1 MKKLLELEKELR
13 KAKDDLNKIMSSNTT
28 MSGSVNSTGGSS
40 LASQIGFGKAEKK
53 ELVGDQKELDQ
64 DKDGDIEADDLAAL
78 RAKKKKMKKAEHS
91 DEKEDKKLIAEIMDE
106 HNEKKHGEKKDKDSA
121 FKEMGLKKSDEQL
134 TALANG
140 QWVLEKA
147 MPTKPAN
154 PAEGKKQQLVDSV
167 VNQTRQPA
175 KVISASGEETMVSP
189 EEQVKAQ
196 KDAAASKKAKFEAE
210 AAERRAQIKQ
220 EAKKKMP

>member
-13 KAKDDLNKIMSSNTT
+13 KAKEDLIKIMSSNTT

-64 DKDGDIEADDLAAL
+64 DKDDDIESDDLAAL
-78 RAKKKKMKKAEHS
+78 RAKKKMKKAEHS
-91 DEKEDKKLIAEIMDE
+91 DEKEDKKMIAEAMDE

-121 FKEMGLKKSDEQL
+121 FKEMGLKKSAEQL

-140 QWVLEKA
+140 QWVLEKS

-154 PAEGKKQQLVDSV
+154 PTEGKKQQFVDTV
-167 VNQTRQPA
+167 INQTRQPA

-210 AAERRAQIKQ
+210 AAERRMQMKQ